1 MEVRGR
7 VLRSTIYFRV
17 YKHVNIDFKI
27 ESRSIGSI
35 FIDPEFNIKG
45 LKMTPPP
52 VKFSSESQFFVTP
65 VEARSYSL
73 V

>member
-27 ESRSIGSI
+27 ERRSIGSI

-52 VKFSSESQFFVTP
+52 SQIFIRVTIL
-65 VEARSYSL
+65 RYTR
-73 V
+73 